1 MNDPL
6 RPRFRIA
13 PSPTGYFHVGGA
25 RTALYNWALAKRLG
39 GTFVLRIEDT
49 DAERN
54 RPEWTQGII
63 DALAWIG
70 ISSRRPAR
78 SRGRTSRATY
88 AEQHVAAAQRLFDG
102 GHAYYCDMTARQIE
116 ARNKAE
122 GNQGYRAGR
131 ATSGL
136 GPGRATCCASGC
148 RPDRPSCATWC
159 GATSSST
166 TPLIEDFVL
175 LRGNGSPMFLLAN
188 VVDDMT
194 HAHHHVL
201 RAEEHLPNTP
211 KQQMMWEAL
220 GHEPPV
226 WAHVPLLVNEQRK
239 KISKRRDKV
248 ALEQYRDEGYLADA
262 MVNYL
267 MTLGWTPKGEQE
279 IQPWS
284 AMEGDFLLEDVNQSP
299 AFFDLKKLAAFNG
312 EYIRKMTPEEFVAA
326 AEPWIEQWREA
337 HPDHVWDEA
346 AFLAMAPFI
355 QQRATVLSE
364 APGVVDFMIPAAPAV
379 RRGVAWPRRRHRR
392 RRRPGCRHDRR
403 LRGLRLDRR
412 GAEGGVRGRRRGARV
427 EGRQGAGAR
436 SASRSR
442 VAPSARRCT
451 RRWSCSAATRRCAGC
466 ARCPEGPTSRE

>member
-25 RTALYNWALAKRLG
+25 RTALYNWALAKRLD

-54 RPEWTQGII
+54 RPEWNQGIV

-70 ISSRRPAR
+70 IHADDPTFEGPYFQSS
-78 SRGRTSRATY
+78 Y
-88 AEQHVAAAQRLFDG
+88 AEQHVAEAQRLFAAG
-102 GHAYYCDMTARQIE
+102 AAYYCDMTPDQIQE
-116 ARNKAE
+116 RAKAE
-122 GNQGYRAGR
+122 GVTGYAGWSR
-131 ATSGL
+131 DLGL
-136 GPGRATCCASGC
+136 GPGPGRVLRFRVPAGQTVVRDVVRGDVTFDNAT
-148 RPDRPSCATWC
+148 
-159 GATSSST
+159 
-166 TPLIEDFVL
+166 IEDFVL

-194 HAHHHVL
+194 MRISHVI

-211 KQQMMWEAL
+211 KQQMLWEAL

-248 ALEQYRDEGYLADA
+248 ALEQYRDEGYLPEA

-267 MTLGWTPKGEQE
+267 MTLGWSPGEQE

-284 AMEGDFLLEDVNQSP
+284 AMQAAFALEDVAKSP

-312 EYIRKMTPEEFVAA
+312 EYIRKMTPEEFAAA

-337 HPDHVWDEA
+337 HPDHVWDQA
-346 AFLAMAPFI
+346 AFLAMAPFV

-364 APGVVDFMIPAAPAV
+364 APGVVDFMMLPHPQYDEASLAKAWATDDAAALVAGTIVAYEGCDWTSEALKTAFEAV
-379 RRGVAWPRRRHRR
+379 AEAHGLKVGKAQAPIRVAVTGRTVGPPLYEAMELLGR
-392 RRRPGCRHDRR
+392 DETLRR
-403 LRGLRLDRR
+403 LRTLP
-412 GAEGGVRGRRRGARV
+412 GGPH
-427 EGRQGAGAR
+427 
-436 SASRSR
+436 
-442 VAPSARRCT
+442 VA
-451 RRWSCSAATRRCAGC
+451 
-466 ARCPEGPTSRE
+466 